1 MKKSERE
8 HKLYLLP
15 GGKPKTKH
23 PLDYKNV
30 RTNLSEITR
39 SLFTDTWRYYL
50 DEVYMVAKHVN
61 DNRMKTLNKR
71 ELAKMKISER
81 KKRSERE

>member
-39 SLFTDTWRYYL
+39 SLFTDTWRHYL

-81 KKRSERE
+81 KKRSEHE